1 MIKLSVLSEK
11 ANRCLQHYM
20 AVYTRQQQIADNG
33 QALDE
38 CLQHFLDQR
47 PASKGLS
54 SFDRAAGLAAAP
66 FWMQASIVNDSKLAT
81 LALSRILRHES
92 AIDIEHLV
100 YLGHN
105 SPDTMRWAI
114 RFSKLFTRIDSQLWK
129 LLRQRLAGDEWNVF
143 FGVCDRLIEQ
153 LEPFDSLIRSAE
165 ERIAHLSLL
174 ETMSY
179 LSVLAYE
186 QLIPDAPDTPV
197 SGHWD
202 VYNRIISNKLKTCGD
217 DDFALGEA
225 SLAKSLKQHLS
236 PILFPSPSITQEC
249 IGNLEAVAVLISATQ
264 ERIDYEG
271 SIDWFCFDPECR
283 YQLKPGESVIYNE
296 TDQGSRT
303 WQRTEQK
310 SQALWHYWMNRG
322 VGEFVARGMAQEQIG
337 SRENHEQ
344 NALAYMK
351 ALRSMLQLRE
361 IYGLD
366 EEIHLAEGGKAPL
379 LQILLASELHS
390 AFFQSAYVQPFQQHY
405 ADCGVLVQALSK
417 LAFNGLL
424 EGENRFPMTWAE
436 ESQKIEKTIGW
447 TVCRDY
453 PQGSLQAAKA
463 ILSFWTNDLKALSGS
478 LKEQPN
484 LPIPTLYERP
494 FYKIGRYN
502 FQFPWVV
509 AQQNNLTA
517 AVNNLRRI
525 GARRSGRMSET
536 RRIEER
542 LADQLRLCGFTV
554 EVGYQPERTEQEDPG
569 EIDLIC
575 YRDELLLLLEVK
587 SGYIRST
594 EHEVWLHRNSTLR
607 KAAWQLRRKRSA
619 VMAALKH
626 DELLR
631 KTLGCPEAISD
642 ESFYSWIVDTSIE
655 LDQQWIDG
663 FLVVSLETLQI
674 ILRDERHLLRHDD
687 ELIQPVNNTLFPD
700 GFTAPRLVEVV
711 ETGEVWNGLT

>member
-1 MIKLSVLSEK
+1 MSVLSEK
-11 ANRCLQHYM
+11 AHRCLEHYT
-20 AVYTRQQQIADNG
+20 AVYVRQLHIADNG
-33 QALDE
+33 QALEE

-54 SFDRAAGLAAAP
+54 SLDRATGLAAAP
-66 FWMQASIVNDSKLAT
+66 FWRDACIVNDSKLAA

-92 AIDIEHLV
+92 AIDIEQLV

-105 SPDTMRWAI
+105 SPDTLRWAI
-114 RFSKLFTRIDSQLWK
+114 RFSKLFVRRGSQLWT
-129 LLRQRLAGDEWNVF
+129 LLRQRLAGDEWDVF
-143 FGVCDRLIEQ
+143 FGVCDRLIKQ
-153 LEPFDSLIRSAE
+153 LEPFDALIRSAE

-186 QLIPDAPDTPV
+186 QLIPNAPDTPV
-197 SGHWD
+197 SGNWD

-225 SLAKSLKQHLS
+225 SLAQSLKQHLS
-236 PILFPSPSITQEC
+236 PILFPSPSITLEC
-249 IGNLEAVAVLISATQ
+249 IGNLEAVAALILATQ

-283 YQLKPGESVIYNE
+283 YQLKPGEPVIYNE
-296 TDQGSRT
+296 TDQGSRA
-303 WQRTEQK
+303 WQRTERK
-310 SQALWHYWMNRG
+310 SQALWRYWMNRG
-322 VGEFVARGMAQEQIG
+322 VREFVAQGMAEQQIG
-337 SRENHEQ
+337 SRENHEL
-344 NALAYMK
+344 NALAYIK
-351 ALRSMLQLRE
+351 ALRSKLQLRE

-366 EEIHLAEGGKAPL
+366 EAIDLAEGGKAEL

-390 AFFQSAYVQPFQQHY
+390 AFFQSAYVQTFQQHY
-405 ADCGVLVQALSK
+405 ADCGVLVLALSK
-417 LAFNGLL
+417 LAFNGVL

-436 ESQKIEKTIGW
+436 ENQKIERITGW
-447 TVCRDY
+447 TVCSDH
-453 PQGSLQAAKA
+453 PHGSRHAAKA
-463 ILSFWTNDLKALSGS
+463 ILSFWTNDLKKLSNS
-478 LKEQPN
+478 LKEQPS

-536 RRIEER
+536 RQIEER
-542 LADQLRLCGFTV
+542 LAEQMRLRGFTV
-554 EVGYQPERTEQEDPG
+554 VVGYQPQRNEQEDPG

-575 YRDELLLLLEVK
+575 CRDGLLFLLEVK

-594 EHEVWLHRNSTLR
+594 KHEVWLHRNSTLR

-619 VMAALKH
+619 VMAALQC
-626 DELLR
+626 DEFLR
-631 KTLGCPEAISD
+631 TKLGCPDAIPD
-642 ESFYSWIVDTSIE
+642 GSFHSWIVDTSIE
-655 LDQQWIDG
+655 LDEQRVDG
-663 FLVVSLETLQI
+663 FLVVSLEALQI

-687 ELIQPVNNTLFPD
+687 ELLQPLNNTLFPD
-700 GFTAPRLVEVV
+700 GFTAARLVDVV
-711 ETGEVWNGLT
+711 ETGEIWNGLT

>member
-1 MIKLSVLSEK
+1 MSVFSEK
-11 ANRCLQHYM
+11 ANRCLEHYM
-20 AVYTRQQQIADNG
+20 AVYARQLHIAENG
-33 QALDE
+33 QALEE

-54 SFDRAAGLAAAP
+54 SLDRATGLAAAP
-66 FWMQASIVNDSKLAT
+66 FWRDACIVNDSKLAA

-92 AIDIEHLV
+92 AIDIEQLV

-105 SPDTMRWAI
+105 SPDTLRWAI
-114 RFSKLFTRIDSQLWK
+114 RFSKLFTRRDSQLWTV
-129 LLRQRLAGDEWNVF
+129 LRQRLAGDEWNVF
-143 FGVCDRLIEQ
+143 FGVCDRLLEQ
-153 LEPFDSLIRSAE
+153 LEPFDALIRLAE

-186 QLIPDAPDTPV
+186 QLIHDAQATPV
-197 SGHWD
+197 NDHWD
-202 VYNRIISNKLKTCGD
+202 AYNRIISNRLKTCGD
-217 DDFALGEA
+217 EDFALGEER
-225 SLAKSLKQHLS
+225 LAQSLKQHLS
-236 PILFPSPSITQEC
+236 PIIFPSPSITQEC
-249 IGNLEAVAVLISATQ
+249 IGNLEAVAVLILATQ

-283 YQLKPGESVIYNE
+283 YQLKPGEAVIYNE

-310 SQALWHYWMNRG
+310 SQALWRYWMNRG
-322 VGEFVARGMAQEQIG
+322 VGEFIARGMAEQQIG

-344 NALAYMK
+344 NALAYIK

-417 LAFNGLL
+417 LAFNGVL

-436 ESQKIEKTIGW
+436 ENKKIERITGW
-447 TVCRDY
+447 TVCSDY
-453 PQGSLQAAKA
+453 PQGSRHAAKA
-463 ILSFWTNDLKALSGS
+463 ILGFWTNDLKKLSNC
-478 LKEQPN
+478 LKEQPS

-525 GARRSGRMSET
+525 GARRSGRMNET

-542 LADQLRLCGFTV
+542 LAEQMRLRGFAV
-554 EVGYQPERTEQEDPG
+554 VVGYQPQQNEQEDPG

-575 YRDELLLLLEVK
+575 CRDGLLFLLEVK

-594 EHEVWLHRNSTLR
+594 KHEVWLHRNSTLR

-619 VMAALKH
+619 VKAALKN

-631 KTLGCPEAISD
+631 TKLGCPDSILD
-642 ESFYSWIVDTSIE
+642 GSFFCWIVDSSIE
-655 LDQQWIDG
+655 FDEQFVDE

-674 ILRDERHLLRHDD
+674 VLRDERHLLRLHD
-687 ELIQPVNNTLFPD
+687 ELAQVGDGTLFPD
-700 GFTAPRLVEVV
+700 GFTAARLVEII
-711 ETGEVWNGLT
+711 ETGKFWDDLT